1 VEKMK
6 ILIIAATPFEIA
18 PFVEK
23 LETGFVKS
31 GTNLYTRG
39 ELSVLICVTGV
50 GLTATVFRLSKMLQH
65 NRFDLVVNAGIAG
78 SFVPDIKIGEVVH
91 VVSDRFGDLGIEEK
105 DGSFQDVFDLNLTA
119 PDELPFEKGILK
131 NKTIESFEFL
141 KPAKGLTVN
150 KVHGNGDSINTIR
163 KKYPAVE
170 VETLES
176 AGVFYVCLMENVN
189 FLAIR
194 SISNFVEPRNKEAW
208 NIPLAIANLNQ
219 VLFEIIALIGGF

>member
-1 VEKMK
+1 
-6 ILIIAATPFEIA
+6 
-18 PFVEK
+18 
-23 LETGFVKS
+23 
-31 GTNLYTRG
+31 
-39 ELSVLICVTGV
+39 
-50 GLTATVFRLSKMLQH
+50 
-65 NRFDLVVNAGIAG
+65 GIAG

-176 AGVFYVCLMENVN
+176 AGVFYVSLMENVN
-189 FLAIR
+189 F
-194 SISNFVEPRNKEAW
+194 
-208 NIPLAIANLNQ
+208 
-219 VLFEIIALIGGF
+219 